1 MALLK
6 RSFTAALLDEVDDD
20 STYPFKMP
28 GSLARTTAP
37 VAKMMRLWNYK
48 QGSGLG
54 AHGQGI
60 VVPVKAI
67 NHGSTAGLG
76 HREKTYKNGLPGA
89 PAPSWPAQDEWHES
103 AAVSRAL
110 LLERECCEN
119 VGPDPTLSMLL
130 SSPSVISTLN
140 LQGDD
145 SLEKAEA
152 LAAIVESQE
161 VLRGKRTPGA
171 WRAAL
176 PPPAVRHIV
185 EQVITPRMAVKAR
198 EWEPLWNPGC
208 DDWLRPW
215 IPLIG
220 RLPESLY
227 GTVEGKISG
236 CSLDII
242 SPWKDYLDPTHWETF
257 SRRHILPRL
266 TGWLQQLRIT
276 PPKQIDVKF
285 REVMSWTPVVRTE
298 DMVSILEQEFFG
310 KWESALRHWLLSA
323 RPSSGE
329 AAGWCAGWKN
339 LFALELLDDER
350 VLAWLESG
358 VAMVDRE
365 AEDLSRLVCHT

>member
-54 AHGQGI
+54 AHGQDI

-76 HREKTYKNGLPGA
+76 HREKTYKNGA

-119 VGPDPTLSMLL
+119 TLALL
-130 SSPSVISTLN
+130 RDQQN
-140 LQGDD
+140 
-145 SLEKAEA
+145 
-152 LAAIVESQE
+152 
-161 VLRGKRTPGA
+161 
-171 WRAAL
+171 
-176 PPPAVRHIV
+176 H
-185 EQVITPRMAVKAR
+185 
-198 EWEPLWNPGC
+198 
-208 DDWLRPW
+208 
-215 IPLIG
+215 
-220 RLPESLY
+220 
-227 GTVEGKISG
+227 
-236 CSLDII
+236 
-242 SPWKDYLDPTHWETF
+242 YLDPTHWETF

>member
-6 RSFTAALLDEVDDD
+6 RSFNAALLDEGDDD
-20 STYPFKMP
+20 SSYPSKMP

-76 HREKTYKNGLPGA
+76 HREKPYKNGLPGA

-110 LLERECCEN
+110 LLERECYEK
-119 VGPDPTLSMLL
+119 TLALL
-130 SSPSVISTLN
+130 RDVQ

-145 SLEKAEA
+145 SVETAEA
-152 LAAIVESQE
+152 LAAIVESEE
-161 VLRGKRTPGA
+161 VLRGKRAPGA

-176 PPPAVRHIV
+176 PSPAVRHIV
-185 EQVITPRMAVKAR
+185 DQVLTPSMAMKAR

-215 IPLIG
+215 IPLVG

-227 GTVEGKISG
+227 CTVEGKISG

-242 SPWKDYLDPTHWETF
+242 SPWKGYLDPAHWEIF

-266 TGWLQQLRIT
+266 AGWLQQLRIT
-276 PPKQIDVKF
+276 PPKQIDVRF
-285 REVMSWTPVVRTE
+285 REVMSWAPLVRIE

-329 AAGWCAGWKN
+329 AAAWCAGWKN
-339 LFALELLDDER
+339 LFAPELLDDER